1 MSFSVRKG
9 RAGLHR
15 REKPAAPRWRLMAR
29 RMLSRRQLLCGV
41 ALLALGSPA
50 MADNIDTTPAWD
62 GTNSVSPWGVTNT
75 ATYGQ
80 TITPVV
86 GQTILTGFTF
96 ELARTSGTAPQFQGY
111 VYQWDSVTNRIV
123 GSALFASPLMTA
135 PSGTGFTP
143 VTINTGNVTLT
154 VGQQYVL
161 FLSTSQAQP
170 QPAGLY
176 KWGQLTN
183 NTAYVGGQFVFN
195 NNGANFASL
204 STSAWSS
211 QALDLAFIAMLSS
224 VIIPPPPPPPPVFLS
239 PLLPAGAA
247 INPTNVAAGIDGAIR
262 GGATLP
268 AGFTGLFLLTP
279 DQLAGAL
286 NQLSGENNTQAQQGS
301 FQFTNSFLSLLTD
314 PFTANRGLGSA
325 MGFAPERGS
334 RLPPAI
340 GSAYGMVTK
349 APPPIVSYA
358 PRWDVWGAAFG
369 GSNTTSGNPTVVGSH
384 DTRSNVGGFAT
395 GADYRLAPDALIGFS
410 LAGGATSWSLAGG
423 FGGGRSDVFL
433 AGLYGAK
440 QFGAGYVSGA
450 FSYSNYWMS
459 TDRTVTVAGLDQLHA
474 DFNAQNFG
482 GRLEGGYHVPTR
494 WMAVQ
499 WTPYAAIQAQSFR
512 TPGYGEVANAGSAQF
527 ALTYNGRT
535 ATAVRGELGGRV
547 DKTFALDN
555 GTQLNLFGKAAWA
568 HDEISDPTLNVS
580 FIGLPIASFA
590 VNGATPAH
598 DLALVTAGSEW
609 RMASNVSLMAKFDGE
624 FANRSQTYAGTA
636 RLRYTW

>member
-1 MSFSVRKG
+1 MSFRSREG
-9 RAGLHR
+9 GAGVDR
-15 REKPAAPRWRLMAR
+15 RNAQVSLAPRSRVTTR
-29 RMLSRRQLLCGV
+29 KMLSRRRLLSGV
-41 ALLALGSPA
+41 AFLALSSPA
-50 MADNIDTTPAWD
+50 MAANIDTTTAWD

-123 GSALFASPLMTA
+123 GSALFTSGLMTA
-135 PSGTGFTP
+135 PSGTGFTQ
-143 VTINTGNVTLT
+143 VTINTGSLALT
-154 VGQQYVL
+154 IGQQYVL

-176 KWGQLTN
+176 MLGQLTN
-183 NTAYVGGQFVFN
+183 NTAYAGGQFVFN

-224 VIIPPPPPPPPVFLS
+224 VVIPPPPVFLS
-239 PLLPAGAA
+239 PSLPTGAP
-247 INPTNVAAGIDGAIR
+247 INPTNVAAGVDRAIA
-262 GGATLP
+262 GGGTLP

-279 DQLAGAL
+279 AQLADAL

-301 FQFTNSFLSLLTD
+301 IQLTNSFLSLLTD

-340 GSAYGMVTK
+340 ASAYGMVTK
-349 APPPIVSYA
+349 APPPVVSYA
-358 PRWDVWGAAFG
+358 ARWDVWGAAFG
-369 GSNTTSGNPTVVGSH
+369 GSNTSSGNPTVVGSH
-384 DTRSNVGGFAT
+384 DTRSNVGGFAS
-395 GADYRLAPDALIGFS
+395 GADYRMSPDALIGFS

-440 QFGAGYVSGA
+440 QFGAAYVTGA

-459 TDRTVTVAGLDQLHA
+459 TNRTVTVAGLDQLHA

-482 GRLEGGYHVPTR
+482 GRLEGGYHLPTQ

-499 WTPYAAIQAQSFR
+499 WTPYAAIQVQSFR
-512 TPGYGEVANAGSAQF
+512 TPGYGEVANSGSAQF

-547 DKTFALDN
+547 DKTIALD
-555 GTQLNLFGKAAWA
+555 GSQLNLFGKLAWA
-568 HDEISDPTLNVS
+568 HDQISDPTLNVS
-580 FIGLPIASFA
+580 FIGLPVASFA

-598 DLALVTAGSEW
+598 NLALVTAGSEW
-609 RMASNVSLMAKFDGE
+609 RLANNVSLMAKFDGE
-624 FANRSQTYAGTA
+624 FANRSQTYSGTG